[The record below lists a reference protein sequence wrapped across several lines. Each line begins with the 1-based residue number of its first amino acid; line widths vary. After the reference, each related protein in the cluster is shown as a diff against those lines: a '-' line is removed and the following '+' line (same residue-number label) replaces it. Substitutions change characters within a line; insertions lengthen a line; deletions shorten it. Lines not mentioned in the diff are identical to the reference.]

1 LIGVSD
7 RRRTVRDRVKGVQKT
22 AAWLVIG
29 TFVLAIASPIIF
41 VIGELAYEELDWSY
55 WLSGSTPSFLVTCA
69 AILLLE
75 GVRAIVPRFYA
86 ALWPWVAVVIV
97 PWGLYG
103 LVWYLPN
110 ALRWHDFIFFL
121 PGLAL
126 AAGVAYARRHLTG
139 RQFALLLTATAVLLY
154 VNIVVSHNN
163 TREICRW
170 LRGDGVVIPNGGGG
184 CGGPAGGMTAA
195 LSSVNFDDLEWLIYG
210 APGVLLMTAMLAVRP
225 RRNSR
230 QFEGIQ

>member
-1 LIGVSD
+1 MTHSQRQGS
-7 RRRTVRDRVKGVQKT
+7 GVQKT

-29 TFVLAIASPIIF
+29 AFVLAIGAPILF
-41 VIGELAYEELDWSY
+41 VIGELAYEQLDWEY
-55 WLSGSTPSFLVTCA
+55 WLSGSTPFFLVTCA

-75 GVRAIVPRFYA
+75 GVRAIGPRLYA
-86 ALWPWVAVVIV
+86 ALWPWVAVIIV

-110 ALRWHDFIFFL
+110 VLRWDWLVFFL

-126 AAGVAYARRHLTG
+126 GIGVTYARRLLTW
-139 RQFALLLTATAVLLY
+139 RKFALVLTATAVLLY

-184 CGGPAGGMTAA
+184 CGGPAGGMAGA
-195 LSSVNFDDLEWLIYG
+195 LYGVNFDDLEWLIYG

-225 RRNSR
+225 QRALT
-230 QFEGIQ
+230 QLKEVQ